1 MGLRFSQSSTK
12 SEKPKWCG
20 AWGRKWGRRH
30 GGFKG
35 GFDFFLPFGKQEGW
49 WGRGM
54 EALLGG
60 HQGTG
65 RERVRVRWW
74 HWPGPPALTAGSP
87 RAVSVC
93 PSCSGTGGFLL
104 HSGGWVVGR
113 TTCSRCP
120 RRGDMRT
127 RARAALPP
135 RLPGAPPAPRLDGL
149 CEGQGPAAASR
160 LLPIVIIC
168 FLNHIKEEKPSLGTK
183 RQIIT
188 IKLKCKLSCISVHT
202 WVKAA

>member
-1 MGLRFSQSSTK
+1 MRSQSGV
-12 SEKPKWCG
+12 EPGGGNG
-20 AWGRKWGRRH
+20 A
-30 GGFKG
+30 GGTG
-35 GFDFFLPFGKQEGW
+35 GPRGVLISSCPLESKKDGGTGGW
-49 WGRGM
+49 KHCWEVTG
-54 EALLGG
+54 APGG
-60 HQGTG
+60 SGSGSGGGTG
-65 RERVRVRWW
+65 RVPLLSPLAP
-74 HWPGPPALTAGSP
+74 PGLFLSVPAALEQ
-87 RAVSVC
+87 
-93 PSCSGTGGFLL
+93 GGFCF

-120 RRGDMRT
+120 RRGDVRT

-188 IKLKCKLSCISVHT
+188 IKLKCKLSWISVHT